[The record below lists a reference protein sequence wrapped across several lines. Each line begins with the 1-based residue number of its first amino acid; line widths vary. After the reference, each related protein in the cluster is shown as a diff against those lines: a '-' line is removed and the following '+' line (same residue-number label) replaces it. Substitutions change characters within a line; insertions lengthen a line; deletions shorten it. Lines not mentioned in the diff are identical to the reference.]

1 MRVYLAHP
9 VSDYGTPRQAKM
21 LALLAGA
28 GHTVENPDAP
38 SHQEG
43 YRQHG
48 MEYFTNLVETCDGLA
63 FSRFADGTIGAGV
76 AKEIERAL
84 TRRMPIWD
92 VTGGNTMFSTGEWMP
107 APVLSVE
114 DTRAMLKALME
125 PEDECPDCGKVDCEI
140 NH

>member
-1 MRVYLAHP
+1 MKIYLAHP
-9 VSDYGTPRQAKM
+9 VSDYGSPQQAKM

-28 GHTVENPDAP
+28 GHTVENPDAAW
-38 SHQEG
+38 HQNG

-48 MEYFTNLVETCDGLA
+48 MGYFTDLVETCDGLA
-63 FSRFADGTIGAGV
+63 FARFPDGTIGAGV

-92 VTGGNTMFSTGEWMP
+92 VTGGVTMFSTGEWMP

-114 DTRAMLKALME
+114 DTRDMLKALME
-125 PEDECPDCGKVDCEI
+125 PMDECPDCSTPDCQV